1 MHLTHLL
8 SRFLAHGCTTV
19 YAKPMAAN
27 DNSKNQ
33 IYFGPG
39 FDAVNLFPNHG
50 IHADHERRN
59 FKATLQFFWMEKDGR
74 LSEAPGAQ
82 LILYPQYPEV
92 RFSGFL
98 RGSETEL
105 ADRLNKRI
113 DGRTLL
119 LGVTPDSRT
128 IGHVVLAEEAEAGT
142 ITGLADELYGVFHAL
157 DTLRLTGQVNTRQ
170 QLINA
175 LRAIHER
182 SWIDSK
188 QLRSD
193 GRIDA
198 CNASQCGGFTLEAEL
213 GIPKNSKAEPD
224 FLGYEVKQHQVTSFD
239 RPASG
244 SAITLMT
251 PEPKSGF
258 YGKEG
263 VVAFIRR
270 FGYPDKAGR
279 EDRWNFGGIH
289 KVGKRHATTGL
300 TLKLTGYDAAS
311 GKITDMDGAVALYTN
326 EEEMAA
332 GWSFK
337 EMLHHWTQKH
347 AKAVYVPSMARTEPS
362 RQYAYGHTVRIADQ
376 TDFLKLLAAFSNG
389 LVYYDPGIKLEHVSS
404 DKPKEKRRS
413 QFRIH
418 SKEIGALY
426 RTVDQVKL
434 THG

>member
-1 MHLTHLL
+1 MDLAELL
-8 SRFLAHGCTTV
+8 SKFVAHGCTTV

-50 IHADHERRN
+50 IYADHERGN
-59 FKATLQFFWMEKDGR
+59 FKASLQFFWMEADGR
-74 LSEAPGAQ
+74 LCPAPGAQ

-98 RGSETEL
+98 RGSATTL
-105 ADRLNKRI
+105 AHRLNQRME
-113 DGRTLL
+113 GRTLF

-128 IGHVVLAEEAEAGT
+128 VGYVQ
-142 ITGLADELYGVFHAL
+142 LADEMPAESVVGRSLELYGVFHAL
-157 DTLRLTGQVNTRQ
+157 DALQLTGQLDTRQ

-175 LRAIHER
+175 LRKVHER
-182 SWIDSK
+182 AWIDSK

-193 GRIDA
+193 GTISA
-198 CNASQCGGFTLEAEL
+198 CNAPQCGGFTLEAEL

-251 PEPKSGF
+251 PEPKCG
-258 YGKEG
+258 YYADQG
-263 VVAFIRR
+263 VVSFIRR

-289 KVGKRHATTGL
+289 KVDRPHATTGL
-300 TLKLTGYDAAS
+300 TLRLSGYDP
-311 GKITDMDGAVALYTN
+311 GTHKITDMGGAVALYTK
-326 EEEMAA
+326 EGEMAA

-347 AKAVYVPSMARTEPS
+347 AKAVYVPSMVRTEPS

-376 TDFLKLLAAFSNG
+376 TDFLKLLAAFQTG
-389 LVYYDPGIKLEHVSS
+389 AVYYDPGIKLEQASAA
-404 DKPKEKRRS
+404 KPKEKRRS

-418 SKEIGALY
+418 SKDIGALY

-434 THG
+434 SDG

>member
-1 MHLTHLL
+1 MNLSELL
-8 SRFLAHGCTTV
+8 ARFIAHGCTTV
-19 YAKPMAAN
+19 YVKPMAAN

-50 IHADHERRN
+50 IKADHERKN
-59 FKATLQFFWMEKDGR
+59 FKAAIQFLWMDPDGTLVD
-74 LSEAPGAQ
+74 APGAQ

-98 RGSETEL
+98 RGANTAL
-105 ADRLNKRI
+105 ADRLNRRI

-119 LGVTPDSRT
+119 LGVTHDGRT
-128 IGHVVLAEEAEAGT
+128 IGHVVLSDEAEAHRF
-142 ITGLADELYGVFHAL
+142 IGLADDIYGVFHAL
-157 DTLRLTGQVNTRQ
+157 DALRLTGQVNTRQ

-175 LRAIHER
+175 LRAVHER

-198 CNASQCGGFTLEAEL
+198 CNAPQCGGFTLEAEL
-213 GIPKNSKAEPD
+213 GISKNSKAEPD

-251 PEPKSGF
+251 PEPKSGY
-258 YGKEG
+258 YGSEG

-270 FGYPDKAGR
+270 FGYPDKVGR

-289 KVGKRHATTGL
+289 KVGQAHATTGL
-300 TLKLTGYDAAS
+300 TLKLTGYDAAA
-311 GKITDMDGAVALYTN
+311 GKITDMDGAVALYTA
-326 EEEMAA
+326 EDEMAA

-337 EMLHHWTQKH
+337 ELLHHWTKKH
-347 AKAVYVPSMARTEPS
+347 AKAVYVPSMARTEPR

-376 TDFLKLLAAFSNG
+376 TDFIKLLSAFNTG
-389 LVYYDPGIKLEHVSS
+389 MVYYDPGIKLEHASS

-418 SKEIGALY
+418 SKDIGALY
-426 RTVDQVKL
+426 RTVDQVRL
-434 THG
+434 TDG

>member
-1 MHLTHLL
+1 MNLANLL
-8 SRFLAHGCTTV
+8 SQFLAHGCTTV

-33 IYFGPG
+33 VYFGPG

-50 IHADHERRN
+50 IKADHERGN
-59 FKATLQFFWMEKDGR
+59 FKATLQFFWMEPSGH
-74 LSEAPGAQ
+74 LSAAPGAQ

-98 RGSETEL
+98 RGSDTTL

-128 IGHVVLAEEAEAGT
+128 IGYVVLAEEVAAEG
-142 ITGLADELYGVFHAL
+142 IVGLADELYGVFHAL
-157 DTLRLTGQVNTRQ
+157 DALRLTGQVNTRQ

-193 GRIDA
+193 GTIDD
-198 CNASQCGGFTLEAEL
+198 CNAPQCGGFTLEAEL

-251 PEPKSGF
+251 PEPKAG
-258 YGKEG
+258 YYAEKG

-289 KVGKRHATTGL
+289 KVGAQHTTTAL
-300 TLKLTGYDAAS
+300 TLKLSGYDATT
-311 GKITDMDGAVALYTN
+311 GKITDMDGAIGLYTQ
-326 EEEMAA
+326 EDEMAA

-347 AKAVYVPSMARTEPS
+347 AKAVYVPSRSRTEPR

-376 TDFLKLLAAFSNG
+376 TDFLKLLSAFNTG
-389 LVYYDPGIKLEHVSS
+389 KVYYDPGIKLEQVSS

-418 SKEIGALY
+418 SKDIGALY

-434 THG
+434 IDG